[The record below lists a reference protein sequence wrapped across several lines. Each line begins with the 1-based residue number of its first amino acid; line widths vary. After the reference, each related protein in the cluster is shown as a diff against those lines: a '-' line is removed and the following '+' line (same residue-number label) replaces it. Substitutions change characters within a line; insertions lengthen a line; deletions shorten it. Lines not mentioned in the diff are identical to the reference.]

1 MTKKYADDLLL
12 EYYSSRNIKIRNQ
25 IINAN
30 MALVVHV
37 VNKMVYNCR
46 IPKDDLIQIGSL
58 GLIKAVEGFNP
69 KRNILFSSYA
79 VKFIHGEILH
89 FIRDKSRMVKVPREI
104 QELHQKIKNHSKKQG
119 LTYEQSAIALE
130 INLVD
135 AMAAA
140 TACNEIIIDIPDIP
154 NSINKESYSILVGLL
169 QHLSCD
175 EFNIIK
181 SLYIDQLSI
190 TATSKL
196 YKLRFK
202 EIRKI
207 EKQSIQKLQLIAQNR
222 VKCPQCGNFN
232 TIKNGKRGNKQSYL
246 CKCCKFQFREN
257 ALPIGRPGYDDK
269 IKFKAIK
276 FMSEGKSSYWC
287 ETYLGMDNT
296 TAYLWYKKS
305 IEKINGNNNYDIY
318 T

>member
-37 VNKMVYNCR
+37 ANKMVYNCR
-46 IPKDDLIQIGSL
+46 IPKDDLIQTGTL

-69 KRNILFSSYA
+69 KRNIPFSSYA
-79 VKFIHGEILH
+79 FKFIHGEILH
-89 FIRDKSRMVKVPREI
+89 FIRDKSRMVKIPREI

-232 TIKNGKRGNKQSYL
+232 TIKNGKRGKKQSYL

-257 ALPIGRPGYDDK
+257 ALPIGRPGYDDR
-269 IKFKAIK
+269 IKCKAIK

-296 TAYLWYKKS
+296 TAYLWHKKS
-305 IEKINGNNNYDIY
+305 IEKMNGNNNYDIC